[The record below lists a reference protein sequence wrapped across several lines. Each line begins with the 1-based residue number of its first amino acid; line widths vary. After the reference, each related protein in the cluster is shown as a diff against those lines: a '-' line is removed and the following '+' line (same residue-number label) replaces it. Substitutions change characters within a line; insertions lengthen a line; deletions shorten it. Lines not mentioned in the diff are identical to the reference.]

1 MLEVQLAN
9 ETAPFILISKLRSSL
24 AASSARRTYIVNV
37 SAMEGVF
44 GRGYKGPGH
53 PHTNMAKA
61 SVNMLTR
68 TSAREMFETDGI
80 LMTSVDTGWITDERP
95 HPTKVRLAEEGFH
108 APLDLVDGA
117 ARVYDPIVRGEAG
130 DDIFGVFLKDYAPG
144 AW

>member
-1 MLEVQLAN
+1 M
-9 ETAPFILISKLRSSL
+9 IS
-24 AASSARRTYIVNV
+24 
-37 SAMEGVF
+37 
-44 GRGYKGPGH
+44 RGYKGPGH

-61 SVNMLTR
+61 GLNMLTR
-68 TSAREMFETDGI
+68 TSAPEMFESDGI
-80 LMTSVDTGWITDERP
+80 LMTGVDTGLITDDPP

-130 DDIFGVFLKDYAPG
+130 EDVFGAFLKDYRPS